1 MVVER
6 FDSGLTKLFKRFTE
20 NLDKEDLSFEVGKDG
35 IIIVDID
42 DTPIRVQLFDS
53 TPNIA
58 RCTRVILSDITP
70 TPALLEEIN
79 KLNVNRV
86 LNRIWFDNGMV
97 VIGSDL
103 VVYTDINGIIHTL
116 HRVKKDSEDLE
127 FVFSHVIDSE

>member
-6 FDSGLTKLFKRFTE
+6 FDSGLTKLFKKFTE
-20 NLDKEDLSFEVGKDG
+20 NLDKEDLSYEVGKDG

-42 DTPIRVQLFDS
+42 DTPIRVQLFDG

-58 RCTRVILSDITP
+58 RCTRVILSDIKA
-70 TPALLEEIN
+70 TPALFEEIN

-103 VVYTDINGIIHTL
+103 LVYNDINSIVHTL
-116 HRVKKDSEDLE
+116 NRVKKDSEDLE
-127 FVFSHVIDSE
+127 FVFSHIIDSE